1 MKGFEDTPGTVTF
14 TGTAED
20 IYWLISNNAEYK
32 ADPYDASG
40 RSDLF
45 DTMETAKNIFK
56 TLKEQEG

>member
-20 IYWLISNNAEYK
+20 LYWLISHCAEYTK
-32 ADPYDASG
+32 DPYDGSG

-45 DTMETAKNIFK
+45 DTMETAKSIFK
-56 TLKEQEG
+56 QLKEDA